1 MPRSTEIVLGARR
14 RHDDPSRAITRL
26 FEMVGADEAFWV
38 TRTATESH
46 EFDLVCAF
54 VRGEIDDPYEE
65 NDFEGTKSKAEV
77 VPSLYREGTTLRM
90 NVLSCPASKRIK
102 AAIRAGIDAVLL
114 GEFSINSVYL
124 TVGEHDVFQVDFV
137 DEPVLFGRYFASVVF
152 EADGLPED
160 AEAVHEQIL
169 ALDEFREF
177 RRLFESEFGPS
188 ETVMVLNE

>member
-1 MPRSTEIVLGARR
+1 MNSTWSAHPSGARSTILTKK
-14 RHDDPSRAITRL
+14 S
-26 FEMVGADEAFWV
+26 
-38 TRTATESH
+38 
-46 EFDLVCAF
+46 
-54 VRGEIDDPYEE
+54 
-65 NDFEGTKSKAEV
+65 DFEGTKTKAEV

-124 TVGEHDVFQVDFV
+124 TVGEHDVFQMDFV

-169 ALDEFREF
+169 ALDAFREF